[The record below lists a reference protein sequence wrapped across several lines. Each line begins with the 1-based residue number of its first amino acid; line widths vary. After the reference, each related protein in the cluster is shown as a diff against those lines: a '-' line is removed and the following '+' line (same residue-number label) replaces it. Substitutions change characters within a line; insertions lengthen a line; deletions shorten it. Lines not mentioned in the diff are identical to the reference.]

1 MAAWLFLGL
10 LCVLGGV
17 ATVVQSQFLGVLE
30 GHLGVLESVFITYG
44 SGALLVGLVMLG
56 LRGGNLKAWQSVP
69 PYAYMSGLAG
79 LVIIGTLSYTVPR
92 LGLVVAFT
100 LFIVTQLVFGAAL
113 DHFGLLGA
121 AVRPLTGSR
130 ALGILVLVLG
140 IWLVIKK

>member
-30 GHLGVLESVFITYG
+30 GRMGVLESVFITYG

-69 PYAYMSGLAG
+69 PYAYLSGLAG

-140 IWLVIKK
+140 IWLVIRR

>member
-1 MAAWLFLGL
+1 MATWLFLAL
-10 LCVLGGV
+10 LCVVGGV

-30 GHLGVLESVFITYG
+30 GRLGVLESVFITYG
-44 SGALLVGLVMLG
+44 SGGLLVGLVMLG

-69 PYAYMSGLAG
+69 PYIYLSGVMG

-92 LGLVVAFT
+92 LGLVVVFT

-113 DHFGLLGA
+113 DHFGWLGA
-121 AVRPLTGSR
+121 AVRPLTLSR

-140 IWLVIKK
+140 IWLVIRK

>member
-30 GHLGVLESVFITYG
+30 GRLGVLESVFITYG

-69 PYAYMSGLAG
+69 PYAYLSGLAG